1 MSTHLFHTTVT
12 ERNSFRTCRRSWH
25 LGTVRRLAPR
35 GQATWYF
42 LFGDMIHAALEA
54 YYKKDRDLDYATDVL
69 HAEWVKSDE
78 HLRETYGSQ
87 YESPEVQERWYED
100 YQKATSILEYYD
112 LYDKEHPFFD
122 RVLDMT
128 IEERSFVQIIDP
140 QGDYI
145 PGAFLSGR
153 IDMVVEREDGI
164 WIVDHKSLSSIPS
177 DSALDIDDQITAYC
191 YIYWRMTGVIPR
203 GGMYNVL
210 LKDPPKSP
218 RVLKNGTLSKDK
230 SQRTTYDLYMQAL
243 VENDQD
249 PADYT
254 EILEYLENKGW
265 SQFFVRMQSERNM
278 EQLAQ
283 FEKHL
288 FHEYADMDEALQY
301 PSQLYPN
308 PSQYTCPRCQYLP
321 ICKAMEEGSDP
332 EWVISHGYDV
342 LEPRHTIPE
351 ELNNAS

>member
-1 MSTHLFHTTVT
+1 MDTPFHTTVT

-25 LGTVRRLAPR
+25 LGTIRRLAPK
-35 GQATWYF
+35 GKATWYF
-42 LFGDMIHAALEA
+42 MFGDMVHAALET
-54 YYKKDRDLDYATDVL
+54 YYKNNRSLALAADIL
-69 HAEWVKSDE
+69 HTEWLKHDE
-78 HLRETYGSQ
+78 SLREMYGAL
-87 YESPEVQERWYED
+87 YASPEVKEYWYEE
-100 YQKATSILEYYD
+100 YQKAASMLYYYD
-112 LYDKEHPFFD
+112 LYDKSHPFFD
-122 RVLDMT
+122 RVLDMS
-128 IEERSFVQIIDP
+128 IEERSFIEILD
-140 QGDYI
+140 GEGEAH
-145 PGAFLSGR
+145 PGLLSGR

-164 WIVDHKSLSSIPS
+164 WIVDHKTLSSAPS

-191 YIYWRMTGVIPR
+191 YIYWRTTGVMPR

-210 LKDPPKSP
+210 LKDPPKPP
-218 RVLKNGTLSKDK
+218 RVLKNGTISKDK
-230 SQRTTYDLYMQAL
+230 SQRTTYELYMEAL

-288 FHEYADMDEALQY
+288 YHEYVDMADALEH
-301 PSQLYPN
+301 PDALYPN
-308 PSQYTCPRCQYLP
+308 PSQYTCPRCQFLP
-321 ICKAMEEGSDP
+321 ICKAMEEGSDS
-332 EWVISHGYDV
+332 EYVIGHGYEV

-351 ELNNAS
+351 EFI

>member
-1 MSTHLFHTTVT
+1 MGTPFHTTVT

-25 LGTVRRLAPR
+25 LGTIRRLAPK
-35 GQATWYF
+35 GKATWYF
-42 LFGDMIHAALEA
+42 LFGDMVHAALET
-54 YYKKDRDLDYATDVL
+54 YYKNDRNLDLATDTL
-69 HAEWVKSDE
+69 HAEWLKHDE
-78 HLRETYGSQ
+78 SLREMYGAL
-87 YESPEVQERWYED
+87 YATPEVQEYWYDE
-100 YQKATSILEYYD
+100 YQKAANMLYYYD
-112 LYDKEHPFFD
+112 LYDKAHPFFE

-128 IEERSFVQIIDP
+128 IEERSFIHILNP
-140 QGDYI
+140 EGDST
-145 PGAFLSGR
+145 PGLLSGR

-164 WIVDHKSLSSIPS
+164 WIVDHKTLSAVPS

-191 YIYWRMTGVIPR
+191 YIYWRTTGVMPR

-210 LKDPPKSP
+210 LKDPPKPP
-218 RVLKNGTLSKDK
+218 RVLKNGTVSKDK
-230 SQRTTYDLYMQAL
+230 SQRTTYELYMEAL

-265 SQFFVRMQSERNM
+265 SQFFVRLQSERNM
-278 EQLAQ
+278 AQLAA

-288 FHEYADMDEALQY
+288 FQEYADMVDGLMF
-301 PSQLYPN
+301 PDQLYPN
-308 PSQYTCPRCQYLP
+308 PSQYTCPRCQFLP

-332 EWVISHGYDV
+332 EYVIGHGYEV

-351 ELNNAS
+351 ELTDAS